1 MSSYRH
7 KFGAQKRQGKK
18 IREKEAKK
26 ASRTLFEVGA
36 YKGDKEGDS
45 TLNMPGESF
54 AEEEE
59 DTDGL
64 AASVDDDTTESREST
79 IDSSLNQD
87 TVPSGSSSLNVGTL
101 TGFPTIKELEKVV
114 RTGHLPH
121 PPEFPK
127 DYNGHKFPTTVLN
140 VKQQN
145 GEVVRRSWLFFS
157 PTKTALYCLPCRL
170 FGHTINNGSKSKLA
184 SPDGWGANNS
194 WKRLWGRLPE
204 HERQCSHQVLLGMA

>member
-7 KFGAQKRQGKK
+7 KSGAQKRQEKK

-26 ASRTLFEVGA
+26 SSRTLFEVGA
-36 YKGDKEGDS
+36 YKRDKEGDS
-45 TLNMPGESF
+45 TLNKPGESSVQSI

-64 AASVDDDTTESREST
+64 AASVDHDATESREST
-79 IDSSLNQD
+79 TDSSLNQD
-87 TVPSGSSSLNVGTL
+87 TVHSGSSSFDVGTL

-127 DYNGHKFPTTVLN
+127 DYDGHKFPTTVLN
-140 VKQQN
+140 VKQKN
-145 GEVVRRSWLFFS
+145 GEVVRRS
-157 PTKTALYCLPCRL
+157 
-170 FGHTINNGSKSKLA
+170 
-184 SPDGWGANNS
+184 
-194 WKRLWGRLPE
+194 
-204 HERQCSHQVLLGMA
+204 